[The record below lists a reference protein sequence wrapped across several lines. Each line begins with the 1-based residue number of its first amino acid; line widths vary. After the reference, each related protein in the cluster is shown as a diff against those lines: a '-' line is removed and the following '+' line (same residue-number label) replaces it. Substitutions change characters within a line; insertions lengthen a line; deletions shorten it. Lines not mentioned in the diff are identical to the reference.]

1 MLQTASGIGTRS
13 WTRSWAPKAL
23 LILLLVRDAEKNYKI
38 LMEENPDLV
47 QAARRGNSV
56 VDPETGLIKTER
68 RSSVEGEKDGMRK
81 GSLVAGGGDQRRP
94 SLTAQH

>member
-1 MLQTASGIGTRS
+1 MSE
-13 WTRSWAPKAL
+13 PL
-23 LILLLVRDAEKNYKI
+23 LIFPFSRDAEKNYKI

-68 RSSVEGEKDGMRK
+68 RSSADGEKDGMR
-81 GSLVAGGGDQRRP
+81 GPSLVTGGGEQRRP
-94 SLTAQH
+94 SLVAQHEEGRK